1 MTRRKRS
8 ENQAETRAKL
18 LRAARIMVAEHGFA
32 GASLEMIAEA
42 AGFSKGAIYSNFPSK
57 DALGQALLQS
67 ETGDSVERFNEILAQ
82 PFNDLDSFRTKLVAM
97 VDDDGKDSVT
107 RALALQ
113 ILIRAI
119 QDETFRPAINAPYQ
133 QRWALYV
140 AMLEIAITRLGRPFD
155 PDARLIVEAMAAMVN
170 GHALLKAAGVAA
182 APIGALMDLLLR
194 RLIPGGPDAAAADSQ
209 AKPGLDAGPDGM
221 RPPGTADGLVAAA
234 AG

>member
-18 LRAARIMVAEHGFA
+18 LRAARTMVAEHGFA
-32 GASLEMIAEA
+32 GASLEMIADA

-67 ETGDSVERFNEILAQ
+67 ETGDSVERFNEILTQ
-82 PFNDLDSFRTKLVAM
+82 PFQDLDSFRTRLVAM
-97 VDDDGKDSVT
+97 FEDHGKDSVT

-119 QDETFRPAINAPYQ
+119 QDETFRPAMNAPYQ

-140 AMLEIAITRLGRPFD
+140 AMLEIAIARLGRPQD
-155 PDARLIVEAMAAMVN
+155 PDTRLIVEALAAMVN
-170 GHALLKAAGVAA
+170 GHALLRAAGVAA
-182 APIGALMDLLLR
+182 SPIGALMDLLLR
-194 RLIPGGPDAAAADSQ
+194 RLIPGEPRASAADSQ
-209 AKPGLDAGPDGM
+209 PTPGPDAGPDGI
-221 RPPGTADGLVAAA
+221 RQPSTAGGLVAA
-234 AG
+234 G